1 MSFGGHAANDCC
13 EFLAAREDD
22 TLETVICVACN
33 YHRNFHCKEIDDEIT
48 SIHHRHNPL
57 VLLAIASDGSLSH
70 EEELAWSSQ
79 RVVQPTTS
87 YTSLFSENDKQTK
100 FCRTNR
106 NRNHYLLIFECC

>member
-48 SIHHRHNPL
+48 SIHHR
-57 VLLAIASDGSLSH
+57 
-70 EEELAWSSQ
+70 
-79 RVVQPTTS
+79 VQPPPLS
-87 YTSLFSENDKQTK
+87 M
-100 FCRTNR
+100 
-106 NRNHYLLIFECC
+106 H